1 MSKGQLVD
9 FHAESTVRLAEGI
22 AELIEAVTPDFWVP
36 ALGLPGCEGTL
47 IKRTTMN
54 IFTNVGG

>member
-22 AELIEAVTPDFWVP
+22 TKLIEAVTPDFWIP

-47 IKRTTMN
+47 EKGRP
-54 IFTNVGG
+54 